1 MTKRHALCL
10 VLLATMLGGCKQF
23 GHFVYLWAGEE
34 HTKEVE
40 PEFTDLAHST
50 VAVVIYADEQV
61 QYEYPEATLS
71 LSTAIA
77 SELNK
82 NVELVQVVDPL
93 DVRAYQHENL
103 SWRGMDKS
111 DLGRKFGADYVLFV
125 ALREYGTREPGSLSI
140 YRGHINAEA
149 SLFKVHE
156 LSGTS
161 PVWQDEYMEVAYPPD
176 GPTGAVAEV
185 ENIIRY
191 RTDKSFA
198 ETLAKRFYT
207 HEVPRY
213 Q

>member
-10 VLLATMLGGCKQF
+10 AMLAAMLGGCNQA
-23 GHFVYLWAGEE
+23 GHLAYLFFGEE
-34 HTKEVE
+34 HTKTVE
-40 PEFTDLAHST
+40 PEFRDLPHST

-77 SELNK
+77 SELHN
-82 NVELVQVVDPL
+82 NVDLVQVVDPL
-93 DVRAYQHENL
+93 EVRAYQHENL
-103 SWRGMDKS
+103 GWQSVDKS
-111 DLGRKFGADYVLFV
+111 SLGREFEADYVLFV

-156 LSGTS
+156 LPGTS
-161 PVWQDEYMEVAYPPD
+161 AVWQDEYVEVSYPPK

-185 ENIIRY
+185 EDVIRY

-198 ETLAKRFYT
+198 ELLAKRFYP
-207 HEVPRY
+207 HEIPRF

>member
-23 GHFVYLWAGEE
+23 GHLVYLWAGEE
-34 HTKEVE
+34 HTKEIK
-40 PEFTDLAHST
+40 PEYSDLAHST

-61 QYEYPEATLS
+61 LYEYPEATLS

-82 NVELVQVVDPL
+82 NVDLIQVVDPL
-93 DVRAYQHENL
+93 EVRTYQHENI
-103 SWRGMDKS
+103 SWEGMDKS
-111 DLGRKFGADYVLFV
+111 ELGKKFDADYVLFV
-125 ALREYGTREPGSLSI
+125 ALREYGMREPGSLSI
-140 YRGHINAEA
+140 HRGHINAEA

-156 LSGTS
+156 LPGTS
-161 PVWQDEYMEVAYPPD
+161 PLWQDEYVEVSYPPD
-176 GPTGAVAEV
+176 GPASV
-185 ENIIRY
+185 EADIRY

-198 ETLAKRFYT
+198 ELLAKRFYA
-207 HEVPRY
+207 HEVPKF

>member
-1 MTKRHALCL
+1 MIKRHALYL
-10 VLLATMLGGCKQF
+10 VLVAAMLGGCSQF
-23 GHFVYLWAGEE
+23 GHLVYLWAGDE
-34 HTKEVE
+34 HTKTVE
-40 PEFTDLAHST
+40 AEYDDLAHST

-82 NVELVQVVDPL
+82 NVELVQLVDPI
-93 DVRAYQHENL
+93 DIRAYQHENL
-103 SWRGMDKS
+103 NWHGMDKS
-111 DLGRKFGADYVLFV
+111 DLGREFAADYVLFV

-156 LSGTS
+156 LPGTS
-161 PVWQDEYMEVAYPPD
+161 PVWQDEYVEVSYPPN
-176 GPTGAVAEV
+176 GPTGAVADV
-185 ENIIRY
+185 ESDIRY

-198 ETLAKRFYT
+198 ELLAKRFYN
-207 HEVPRY
+207 HEVPRF